1 MYCTITIS
9 MCQKIV
15 LFYDDDCTRKAA
27 YVDMLRSLSLS
38 LSFFLSFSLSLS
50 LSLSFFL
57 SLSLSLSLSLCIVY
71 YVVCIAINRTCL
83 YLDKNYGL
91 VMVGHYSVTLTAVT
105 IPPLILD
112 RRKHDLLTGLNP
124 L

>member
-1 MYCTITIS
+1 

-38 LSFFLSFSLSLS
+38 LSFFLSF
-50 LSLSFFL
+50 